1 MLFKIDSA
9 SATDQNTVVSLRCPG
24 CRQQGTFDRVIPNDA
39 LINVVVDAAGTSHQY
54 VFGHRKCPN
63 PQCSTHIFFAYS
75 NNMRKLVLSY
85 PAERIDFD
93 STNIPQPVLAA
104 LEEAITC
111 HSNACFAAAAIMVRK
126 TLEALCND
134 RKVTGPNLRA
144 RLQGLGA
151 TVVLPK
157 ELLDALDDVRLLGND
172 AAHIES
178 QAYNQVGQAE
188 VELVVEVAKEVLKA
202 VYQYSALLARLQGLK
217 TPPASTP

>member
-1 MLFKIDSA
+1 MLFKIDSEGA
-9 SATDQNTVVSLRCPG
+9 MDTSTVISLRCPG

-39 LINVVVDAAGTSHQY
+39 LISTSPATGDVRQY
-54 VFGHRKCPN
+54 VLGHRKCPN
-63 PQCSTHIFFAYS
+63 PQCRTHIFFAFS
-75 NNMRKLVLSY
+75 KNKQQLVLTY

-111 HSNACFAAAAIMVRK
+111 HSNACFTASAIMVRK
-126 TLEALCND
+126 TLEALCD
-134 RKVTGPNLRA
+134 EQGATGPSLKA
-144 RLQGLGA
+144 RVQALGG

-178 QAYNQVGQAE
+178 LAYNQVGEAE
-188 VELVVEVAKEVLKA
+188 VDLVIEVAKEVLKA
-202 VYQYSALLARLQGLK
+202 VYQYSSLLSRLKALK
-217 TPPASTP
+217 KSPASTP